1 MTDSQVCSDQVS
13 DRFTLMA
20 HYRTPKECPA
30 GQLYGQPR
38 TAFEGNG
45 DRVCPIGHPGPAP
58 VRLSLTLALTG
69 SQKLSFAIVGLV
81 ATVVLIVWPI
91 VRPKRYSKREL
102 DDVMTH
108 GRLRRELEGHQDD

>member
-1 MTDSQVCSDQVS
+1 MGTCNVYRDQGWDSFARCVHSE
-13 DRFTLMA
+13 TG
-20 HYRTPKECPA
+20 EICPGGQCW
-30 GQLYGQPR
+30 GQLGTGMKGIGDQGG
-38 TAFEGNG
+38 AF
-45 DRVCPIGHPGPAP
+45 RHPGTSPSPICAM
-58 VRLSLTLALTG
+58 LALTG